1 MATNTADW
9 RNAPVTDPHEAV
21 ETLPA
26 ALDRAGIVLP
36 SLGADFANPDPK
48 LVELGRVRADVA
60 VRLARA
66 LQRGEHG

>member
-1 MATNTADW
+1 MATNTTDW
-9 RNAPVTDPHEAV
+9 RNAPDTDPHQAV
-21 ETLPA
+21 ETLRA

-36 SLGADFANPDPK
+36 SLGADFANPDLK

-66 LQRGEHG
+66 LEQGARE